1 MDVVYLGS
9 DVWKQQSR
17 TGKKER
23 RPMSGYSVKDSAVD
37 PLGRIPLRPLRALN
51 APGKEERMEQL
62 LTGCSFPTVNGCPW
76 GAY

>member
-9 DVWKQQSR
+9 DIWKQQSR

-37 PLGRIPLRPLRALN
+37 PLGRIPLGPLRALRPLRALN
-51 APGKEERMEQL
+51 ASGKEERLEQL
-62 LTGCSFPTVNGCPW
+62 LTGCSFPYG
-76 GAY
+76 